1 MALMSVQE
9 LARGMVLA
17 KDLAK
22 DLKLVLR
29 MGQETDLEMVLA
41 TVRDLVLVSANQL
54 ALEKD
59 PG

>member
-9 LARGMVLA
+9 LARGIVLA

-22 DLKLVLR
+22 DLKLVLG

-41 TVRDLVLVSANQL
+41 TVRDLVLVSANQF

>member
-1 MALMSVQE
+1 MSVQE

-22 DLKLVLR
+22 DLKLVQG

>member
-1 MALMSVQE
+1 MVLEMALMSVQE

-17 KDLAK
+17 KDL
-22 DLKLVLR
+22 KLVLG

>member
-1 MALMSVQE
+1 MAVMSVQE

-22 DLKLVLR
+22 DLKLVLGMGQETDLG

-41 TVRDLVLVSANQL
+41 TVRDLVLVSANN
-54 ALEKD
+54 
-59 PG
+59 

>member
-1 MALMSVQE
+1 MSVQE

-22 DLKLVLR
+22 DLKLVLG
-29 MGQETDLEMVLA
+29 MGQETDLEKVLA

>member
-1 MALMSVQE
+1 MLVQE

-22 DLKLVLR
+22 DLKLVLG
-29 MGQETDLEMVLA
+29 MGQETDLEKVLA

>member
-22 DLKLVLR
+22 DLKLVLG
-29 MGQETDLEMVLA
+29 MGQETDLEKVLA
-41 TVRDLVLVSANQL
+41 TVRDLVLVSANYL